1 MKKIAL
7 WVGAIVAAVLAL
19 WAALAILN
27 IWFLVPLD
35 PALTDSQAITIRL
48 EYTGSFVLAFFL
60 FGGLSG
66 MALQKVRAKGYR
78 AGIRSGLR
86 GGRWRRG
93 RGR

>member
-1 MKKIAL
+1 MAGMKKIAL

-48 EYTGSFVLAFFL
+48 
-60 FGGLSG
+60 
-66 MALQKVRAKGYR
+66 
-78 AGIRSGLR
+78 
-86 GGRWRRG
+86 
-93 RGR
+93 